1 MLKEIFMKNEQFKIE
16 STTEIC
22 DIRCCL
28 HDAKFCVRVSEDD
41 YFKVVYPSAKNINV
55 ALGEGTLLINQA
67 KRHLAFSAQNVTL
80 FVPSHAVPN
89 LIITGKNPTV
99 CINGGILGNVDI
111 TLANGKINLA
121 NTAFLGVQAICN
133 QAYVHLYDVTIKQRL
148 FIRIKLGKLITENSF
163 ALNADCRLEV
173 GNAGLINLSGNDFD
187 VETGK
192 GNVTLTAVGTEE
204 EYTTSVRV
212 KNGTT
217 NKQSNLIEG
226 AQKSIKAY
234 AENGNV
240 TINFVGEKIEIKEAA
255 VAQE

>member
-1 MLKEIFMKNEQFKIE
+1 MKNEQFKIE
-16 STTEIC
+16 CPTEIFNV
-22 DIRCCL
+22 RCCL

-41 YFKVVYPSAKNINV
+41 CFKVIYPSAKNISV
-55 ALGEGTLLINQA
+55 AVGESALLINQA
-67 KRHLAFSAQNVTL
+67 KRHLAFSAQNITL

-89 LIITGKNPTV
+89 LVIAGKKPTV
-99 CINGGILGNVDI
+99 CINGGIFDNLDVTI
-111 TLANGKINLA
+111 ACGKINLA
-121 NTAFLGVQAICN
+121 NAAFTGVQAICN
-133 QAYVHLYDVTIKQRL
+133 DACVHLYDVTVKQRL

-204 EYTTSVRV
+204 EYATSVKV

-217 NKQSNLIEG
+217 NKQNNFNEG

-240 TINFVGEKIEIKEAA
+240 TINFVGEKIEIEEAA